1 MKKIKSAWISLCML
15 AVLVLTICM
24 PSDVGYAASDY
35 SFIRVLLSTPHNT
48 AAHTITVAGSYTI
61 KEKADYKVTAGKYTV
76 KLNGATVQL
85 VKDGV
90 TTDIGT
96 KCTFVPASYTDLGNL
111 ITVDKAS
118 SRKYLGDI
126 IFYKNKFKTNGN
138 LVDKLHV
145 VNRVPMEQY
154 LYGVIGAE
162 IGAGSH
168 MEALKTQ
175 AVAARGYAINQ
186 LAPSEPNYEV
196 TDTTAYQAYVG
207 YSNNAR
213 VKQAVDETKG
223 QVVTYNG
230 KICMTFFGASNGG
243 QTELPGNAFGGG
255 SSKNAQYPYLAQKD
269 DPYDVKNTASKSQVL
284 YIPKQIDTVSESGI
298 TIRVQSGRT
307 GVRIRSAASTSSSI
321 LATVN
326 GGAAYPYVGETG
338 DWYII
343 TYNGT
348 RAYISKTF
356 CDKISGGSTG
366 SNFPYS
372 YDTEQLKA
380 LQKAAYQ
387 ALGSSVVSSQNNVQ
401 LVSVESL
408 ENGTEQWP
416 GTGSRCYATATA
428 VLNVRYLNNSG
439 NVITKNRL
447 SCTLTLLN
455 KSNGN
460 YTYKHD
466 YLNESLRMRGV
477 EPVKENGTTV
487 GWNLTARR
495 WGHGVGMS
503 QRGTQ
508 TRANEGQTYQQILA
522 FYFDKTTL
530 TTVDTG
536 TGAEEIDTVAPTVE
550 ALTVDGGEPIYTKK
564 FTVRA
569 VGVKDSGGIDHVR
582 FAVWNGENG
591 QDDLTY
597 YDGKDDGNGTYSIE
611 VDTGN
616 HKNQIGDFYYVRAY
630 PVDKAGNEGW
640 AGTSFRTLVDTTPP
654 TASAEN
660 LTANGKDTI
669 DTKQF
674 TLKLTGAADS
684 GSGIA
689 SVQFVVWNGENGQDD
704 VKIYTAKDEGS
715 GTYSVEINTADHNN
729 QVEDYYYVQA
739 VLTDKAGNQQTI
751 EKSFKSDI
759 DITPPVG
766 SEITV
771 TPQKAES
778 EFTVRAKITDAQSG
792 VKSVTSLVWC
802 ASVGGQ
808 DDLAACPVVNEGNG
822 YYSMTVKASDHKNQ
836 LGWYYVRMY
845 AEDYAGNKSTVV
857 LINQAAEITGD
868 VTPPTASAENLKAN
882 GKDTIDSE
890 HFTLR
895 ITGVTDSGSG
905 MDYVQMAVW
914 NGENGQDDLKYYMTK
929 DEGNG
934 AYSVD
939 ISTADHKNQTGD
951 YYYVRVYPVDKAGN
965 KGWVGKSFK
974 TEIAGKDTT
983 PPVGSEITVTPQK
996 AESEFTVRA
1005 KITDAQSGVKSVTS
1019 LVWCASVGGQDDLAA
1034 CPVVNEGNGYY
1045 SMTVKASD
1053 HKNQLGW
1060 YYVRMY
1066 AEDYAGNKSTVVLI
1080 NQAAEITGDVTPP
1093 EASAEN
1099 LKANGKDTI
1108 DSEHFTL
1115 RITGVTDSG
1124 SGMDY
1129 VQMAVWNGENGQDDL
1144 KYYMAKDEGNGAY
1157 SVDISTADHK
1167 NQTGDYY
1174 YVRVYPV
1181 DKAGNKGWVGK
1192 SFKTEITGKDTTPP
1206 QVICTVTNG
1215 SPVTE
1220 DHIALRLEA
1229 EDIYIASAEVLSP
1242 AVALDAPINYGFG
1255 KLPEDDCFTL
1265 DIALVNYLNAKGTY
1279 VIEVTAEDRAGNKST
1294 SKISVPVAYDYN
1306 KTGTMTATNV
1316 NVRAGASVE
1325 LPSLGKLRKG
1335 QTVRVLAQTDTL
1347 DEKYPT
1353 WIAIDYNGKLG
1364 YVVSKYIEIT
1374 DTTTSAQRALFR
1386 MARQLPVQTQQPA
1399 GEEDL
1404 GYVKVASQT
1413 AAIRKSAAVQA
1424 DQIGTAHEGE
1434 TYRYLG
1440 EEEGWYLVEYNGQ
1453 KAYISWDDG
1462 ELG

>member
-1 MKKIKSAWISLCML
+1 M
-15 AVLVLTICM
+15 
-24 PSDVGYAASDY
+24 
-35 SFIRVLLSTPHNT
+35 
-48 AAHTITVAGSYTI
+48 
-61 KEKADYKVTAGKYTV
+61 
-76 KLNGATVQL
+76 
-85 VKDGV
+85 
-90 TTDIGT
+90 
-96 KCTFVPASYTDLGNL
+96 
-111 ITVDKAS
+111 
-118 SRKYLGDI
+118 
-126 IFYKNKFKTNGN
+126 
-138 LVDKLHV
+138 
-145 VNRVPMEQY
+145 
-154 LYGVIGAE
+154 
-162 IGAGSH
+162 
-168 MEALKTQ
+168 
-175 AVAARGYAINQ
+175 
-186 LAPSEPNYEV
+186 
-196 TDTTAYQAYVG
+196 
-207 YSNNAR
+207 
-213 VKQAVDETKG
+213 
-223 QVVTYNG
+223 
-230 KICMTFFGASNGG
+230 
-243 QTELPGNAFGGG
+243 
-255 SSKNAQYPYLAQKD
+255 
-269 DPYDVKNTASKSQVL
+269 
-284 YIPKQIDTVSESGI
+284 
-298 TIRVQSGRT
+298 
-307 GVRIRSAASTSSSI
+307 
-321 LATVN
+321 
-326 GGAAYPYVGETG
+326 
-338 DWYII
+338 
-343 TYNGT
+343 
-348 RAYISKTF
+348 
-356 CDKISGGSTG
+356 
-366 SNFPYS
+366 
-372 YDTEQLKA
+372 
-380 LQKAAYQ
+380 
-387 ALGSSVVSSQNNVQ
+387 
-401 LVSVESL
+401 
-408 ENGTEQWP
+408 
-416 GTGSRCYATATA
+416 
-428 VLNVRYLNNSG
+428 
-439 NVITKNRL
+439 
-447 SCTLTLLN
+447 
-455 KSNGN
+455 
-460 YTYKHD
+460 
-466 YLNESLRMRGV
+466 
-477 EPVKENGTTV
+477 
-487 GWNLTARR
+487 
-495 WGHGVGMS
+495 
-503 QRGTQ
+503 
-508 TRANEGQTYQQILA
+508 
-522 FYFDKTTL
+522 
-530 TTVDTG
+530 
-536 TGAEEIDTVAPTVE
+536 APTVE

-611 VDTGN
+611 VDTAN

-739 VLTDKAGNQQTI
+739 VLTDKAGNKGWVG
-751 EKSFKSDI
+751 KSFKTEIAGKDT
-759 DITPPVG
+759 TPPVG

-914 NGENGQDDLKYYMTK
+914 NGENGQDDLKYYM
-929 DEGNG
+929 
-934 AYSVD
+934 
-939 ISTADHKNQTGD
+939 
-951 YYYVRVYPVDKAGN
+951 
-965 KGWVGKSFK
+965 
-974 TEIAGKDTT
+974 
-983 PPVGSEITVTPQK
+983 
-996 AESEFTVRA
+996 
-1005 KITDAQSGVKSVTS
+1005 
-1019 LVWCASVGGQDDLAA
+1019 
-1034 CPVVNEGNGYY
+1034 
-1045 SMTVKASD
+1045 
-1053 HKNQLGW
+1053 
-1060 YYVRMY
+1060 
-1066 AEDYAGNKSTVVLI
+1066 
-1080 NQAAEITGDVTPP
+1080 
-1093 EASAEN
+1093 
-1099 LKANGKDTI
+1099 
-1108 DSEHFTL
+1108 
-1115 RITGVTDSG
+1115 
-1124 SGMDY
+1124 
-1129 VQMAVWNGENGQDDL
+1129 
-1144 KYYMAKDEGNGAY
+1144 AKDEGNGAY

-1215 SPVTE
+1215 SPVAE

-1404 GYVKVASQT
+1404 CYVKVASQT

>member
-168 MEALKTQ
+168 IEALKTQ

-207 YSNNAR
+207 YSDNAR

-230 KICMTFFGASNGG
+230 KICVTFFGASNGG

-284 YIPKQIDTVSESGI
+284 YIPKQIDTVSDSGVI
-298 TIRVQSGRT
+298 VKVQSRRT
-307 GVRIRSAASTSSSI
+307 DVRIRSAASTSSSI

-366 SNFPYS
+366 GNFPYS

-447 SCTLTLLN
+447 RCTLTLLN

-466 YLNESLRMRGV
+466 YLNGSLRMRGV
-477 EPVKENGTTV
+477 EPVKENGATV

-508 TRANEGQTYQQILA
+508 IRANEGQTYRQILA
-522 FYFDKTTL
+522 FYFDNTTL

-611 VDTGN
+611 VDTTN

-640 AGTSFRTLVDTTPP
+640 AGTSFRTMVDTTPP
-654 TASAEN
+654 TA
-660 LTANGKDTI
+660 L
-669 DTKQF
+669 
-674 TLKLTGAADS
+674 
-684 GSGIA
+684 
-689 SVQFVVWNGENGQDD
+689 
-704 VKIYTAKDEGS
+704 
-715 GTYSVEINTADHNN
+715 
-729 QVEDYYYVQA
+729 
-739 VLTDKAGNQQTI
+739 
-751 EKSFKSDI
+751 
-759 DITPPVG
+759 
-766 SEITV
+766 
-771 TPQKAES
+771 
-778 EFTVRAKITDAQSG
+778 
-792 VKSVTSLVWC
+792 
-802 ASVGGQ
+802 
-808 DDLAACPVVNEGNG
+808 
-822 YYSMTVKASDHKNQ
+822 
-836 LGWYYVRMY
+836 
-845 AEDYAGNKSTVV
+845 
-857 LINQAAEITGD
+857 
-868 VTPPTASAENLKAN
+868 AENLKAN

-914 NGENGQDDLKYYMTK
+914 NGENGQDDLKYYMAK

-939 ISTADHKNQTGD
+939 ISTAEHKNQTGD

-965 KGWVGKSFK
+965 KGWVGKTFK

-1093 EASAEN
+1093 DGIGGKPESQRKRHDRLRTLYAEN
-1099 LKANGKDTI
+1099 YRG
-1108 DSEHFTL
+1108 
-1115 RITGVTDSG
+1115 
-1124 SGMDY
+1124 
-1129 VQMAVWNGENGQDDL
+1129 NGQRQRDGL
-1144 KYYMAKDEGNGAY
+1144 C
-1157 SVDISTADHK
+1157 ADGGMERRK
-1167 NQTGDYY
+1167 
-1174 YVRVYPV
+1174 
-1181 DKAGNKGWVGK
+1181 
-1192 SFKTEITGKDTTPP
+1192 
-1206 QVICTVTNG
+1206 
-1215 SPVTE
+1215 
-1220 DHIALRLEA
+1220 
-1229 EDIYIASAEVLSP
+1229 
-1242 AVALDAPINYGFG
+1242 
-1255 KLPEDDCFTL
+1255 
-1265 DIALVNYLNAKGTY
+1265 
-1279 VIEVTAEDRAGNKST
+1279 RAGRFE
-1294 SKISVPVAYDYN
+1294 ILY
-1306 KTGTMTATNV
+1306 
-1316 NVRAGASVE
+1316 
-1325 LPSLGKLRKG
+1325 G
-1335 QTVRVLAQTDTL
+1335 Q
-1347 DEKYPT
+1347 
-1353 WIAIDYNGKLG
+1353 G
-1364 YVVSKYIEIT
+1364 
-1374 DTTTSAQRALFR
+1374 
-1386 MARQLPVQTQQPA
+1386 
-1399 GEEDL
+1399 
-1404 GYVKVASQT
+1404 
-1413 AAIRKSAAVQA
+1413 
-1424 DQIGTAHEGE
+1424 
-1434 TYRYLG
+1434 
-1440 EEEGWYLVEYNGQ
+1440 
-1453 KAYISWDDG
+1453 
-1462 ELG
+1462 

>member
-48 AAHTITVAGSYTI
+48 EAHTITVVGSYTI

-168 MEALKTQ
+168 IEALKTQ
-175 AVAARGYAINQ
+175 AVAARCYAINQ

-196 TDTTAYQAYVG
+196 TDTASYQVYSG
-207 YSNNAR
+207 YSDNAR

-230 KICMTFFGASNGG
+230 KICVTFFGASNGG

-284 YIPKQIDTVSESGI
+284 YIPKQIDTVSDSGVI
-298 TIRVQSGRT
+298 VKVQSRRT
-307 GVRIRSAASTSSSI
+307 DVRIRSAAGTSSSI

-372 YDTEQLKA
+372 YGTEQLKA

-550 ALTVDGGEPIYTKK
+550 ALTVDGGEPIHTKK

-611 VDTGN
+611 VDTAN

-640 AGTSFRTLVDTTPP
+640 AGTSFRTMVDTTPP

-674 TLKLTGAADS
+674 TLKLIGVTDS
-684 GSGIA
+684 GSGIE

-759 DITPPVG
+759 DI
-766 SEITV
+766 
-771 TPQKAES
+771 
-778 EFTVRAKITDAQSG
+778 
-792 VKSVTSLVWC
+792 
-802 ASVGGQ
+802 
-808 DDLAACPVVNEGNG
+808 
-822 YYSMTVKASDHKNQ
+822 
-836 LGWYYVRMY
+836 
-845 AEDYAGNKSTVV
+845 
-857 LINQAAEITGD
+857 
-868 VTPPTASAENLKAN
+868 
-882 GKDTIDSE
+882 
-890 HFTLR
+890 
-895 ITGVTDSGSG
+895 
-905 MDYVQMAVW
+905 
-914 NGENGQDDLKYYMTK
+914 
-929 DEGNG
+929 
-934 AYSVD
+934 
-939 ISTADHKNQTGD
+939 
-951 YYYVRVYPVDKAGN
+951 
-965 KGWVGKSFK
+965 
-974 TEIAGKDTT
+974 T

-1192 SFKTEITGKDTTPP
+1192 SFKTEIAGKDTTPP

-1220 DHIALRLEA
+1220 DHIALRLET

-1325 LPSLGKLRKG
+1325 LPSLGKLKKG

-1364 YVVSKYIEIT
+1364 YVASKYIEIT
-1374 DTTTSAQRALFR
+1374 DTKTSTQRALFR

-1424 DQIGTAHEGE
+1424 GQIGTVHEGE